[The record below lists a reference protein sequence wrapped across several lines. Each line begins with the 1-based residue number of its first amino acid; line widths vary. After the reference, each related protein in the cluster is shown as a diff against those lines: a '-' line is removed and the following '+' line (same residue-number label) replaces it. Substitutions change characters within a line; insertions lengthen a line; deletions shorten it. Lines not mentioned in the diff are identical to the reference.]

1 MIERNLGN
9 TERLVRLFIGIAFAA
24 WAFSQPYLN
33 GIEWFI
39 SIISVM
45 LILNG
50 IFSRCYLWYV
60 LDLDTSHR
68 SKVDSAK
75 TDGASYPA

>member
-9 TERLVRLFIGIAFAA
+9 TERVVRLVLGIAMCV
-24 WAFSQPYLN
+24 WAFFQSAMNLVD
-33 GIEWFI
+33 WFVI
-39 SIISVM
+39 VVAVA

-60 LDLDTSHR
+60 LDVKSCSGSDKDCKPEATCI
-68 SKVDSAK
+68 
-75 TDGASYPA
+75 